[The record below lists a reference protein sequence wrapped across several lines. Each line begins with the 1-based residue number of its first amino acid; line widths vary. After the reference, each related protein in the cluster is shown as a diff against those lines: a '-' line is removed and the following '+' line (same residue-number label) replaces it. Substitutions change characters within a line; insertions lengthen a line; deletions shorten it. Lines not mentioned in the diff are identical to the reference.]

1 MAVIDLSQLPAP
13 QIVDVPDFETLL
25 AERKAE
31 FVALHPK
38 DEQEAVIR
46 TLELESEPV
55 TKLLQENAYRELLLR
70 QRINE
75 AAQAVM
81 VAYAMGGDL
90 DQLAANYNVK
100 RLTVTPADN
109 DAVPPVAAVME
120 SDEAL
125 RLRVPAAFEG
135 LSVAGPTAAY
145 EFHARSADGRVAD
158 ASATSPA
165 PAEVV
170 LTVLSREGDGTAE
183 KDLLDVVEKALNSEN
198 VRPVADR
205 LTVRSAEIIPYRVEA
220 TIFLYPGPEAEPV
233 SAKTVLRAV
242 AVMFMN
248 PLAVLRGGLA
258 AAGTVLRVLADQ
270 LDLELDDADGKI
282 VLPRRGAVI
291 TLALG
296 WKGQPLFPKGAFTV
310 DEIEHTG
317 APDRLTIRAR
327 SADFRETLNTRREKS
342 WHKTTVGEVVKE
354 IAARHKLKMALG
366 KNLSD
371 KPVEHIDQTNESDGS
386 FLMRLAR
393 QYGAI
398 ASVKNGNLLFIR
410 QGQGK
415 SATGKPLPVI
425 SITRKD
431 GDSHR
436 FTLADRGAYTGVIAS
451 WLHTRE
457 PAKKESTT
465 VKRKRRTKKQKKE
478 PEAKQGDYLVGTDEN
493 VLVLNRTYA
502 NRSNAER
509 AAKMQWERLQR
520 GVASFSLQLAEGRA
534 DLYTEMPVKVSG
546 FKQPIDDAEWT
557 ITTLTHTVSP
567 DNGFTTSLELEV
579 KIDDFEIE

>member
-25 AERKAE
+25 AERKAQ

-90 DQLAANYNVK
+90 DQLAANYNVT

-109 DAVPPVAAVME
+109 DAAAVME

-233 SAKTVLRAV
+233 MAAAKASLQKYIASQTRLGRDIRRSAIFAALHVEGVQRVELAS
-242 AVMFMN
+242 
-248 PLAVLRGGLA
+248 PLADVVLNKTQA
-258 AAGTVLRVLADQ
+258 ASCTQWSV
-270 LDLELDDADGKI
+270 
-282 VLPRRGAVI
+282 
-291 TLALG
+291 
-296 WKGQPLFPKGAFTV
+296 
-310 DEIEHTG
+310 
-317 APDRLTIRAR
+317 
-327 SADFRETLNTRREKS
+327 
-342 WHKTTVGEVVKE
+342 
-354 IAARHKLKMALG
+354 
-366 KNLSD
+366 
-371 KPVEHIDQTNESDGS
+371 TNG
-386 FLMRLAR
+386 
-393 QYGAI
+393 
-398 ASVKNGNLLFIR
+398 
-410 QGQGK
+410 
-415 SATGKPLPVI
+415 
-425 SITRKD
+425 
-431 GDSHR
+431 
-436 FTLADRGAYTGVIAS
+436 
-451 WLHTRE
+451 
-457 PAKKESTT
+457 
-465 VKRKRRTKKQKKE
+465 
-478 PEAKQGDYLVGTDEN
+478 GTDE
-493 VLVLNRTYA
+493 
-502 NRSNAER
+502 
-509 AAKMQWERLQR
+509 
-520 GVASFSLQLAEGRA
+520 
-534 DLYTEMPVKVSG
+534 
-546 FKQPIDDAEWT
+546 
-557 ITTLTHTVSP
+557 
-567 DNGFTTSLELEV
+567 
-579 KIDDFEIE
+579 